1 MIVTYLLLQTASLPL
16 TLFLKLVEKIHEQ
29 AWEEMYGEENIKRD
43 LMRLQLWLETKEITE
58 EEYNRAEE
66 ILLGRLE
73 AARAAAKQEV

>member
-73 AARAAAKQEV
+73 AAWAAAKQEV